1 MRSMMLALVGSALV
15 LGAHG
20 GAVDLTGA
28 TFQAQAIDSGKA
40 AFVKFFAPW

>member
-1 MRSMMLALVGSALV
+1 
-15 LGAHG
+15 
-20 GAVDLTGA
+20 VDLTGA